1 VARVPLGRGLIGS
14 ISMKIIHYDWSLFS
28 SSGLILLAELAE
40 EHWRDLA
47 ALPATGNQY
56 VQHLV
61 KAVEAFLLSRK
72 CELLTIRTNRKE
84 RILNTME
91 KKPKF
96 ILQAGFSCYFVRQ
109 VLFVR

>member
-1 VARVPLGRGLIGS
+1 
-14 ISMKIIHYDWSLFS
+14 MKIIHYNCSLFF

-40 EHWRDLA
+40 ENWRDLA
-47 ALPATGNQY
+47 ALPATGSQC

-61 KAVEAFLLSRK
+61 KAVEALLLSRK

-91 KKPKF
+91 KKAKF
-96 ILQAGFSCYFVRQ
+96 ISQAEFSCYFVRQ